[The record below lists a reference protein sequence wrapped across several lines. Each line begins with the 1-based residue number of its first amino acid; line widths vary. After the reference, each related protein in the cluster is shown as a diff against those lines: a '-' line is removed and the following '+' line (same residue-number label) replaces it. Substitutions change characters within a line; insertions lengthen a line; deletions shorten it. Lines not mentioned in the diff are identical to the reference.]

1 MKSPWKFQGLFPAFQ
16 DGKQAGYVSASCRTC
31 KGMLCSVTGK
41 RDKRGDDLKISI
53 HVEETVEDTEIT
65 ICCGRLT
72 PEIEK
77 ILATLRMMDKKL
89 MVTRGEET
97 YILDVSRVV
106 YIESVDR
113 KTFVYTEKEVYES
126 GLKLYEL
133 EHQLEEYGFFR
144 ASKSCV
150 AALKYIKSLKADIN
164 RKIKV
169 TLENGEQ
176 IMVSRQYAEELRKK
190 LGVK

>member
-1 MKSPWKFQGLFPAFQ
+1 M
-16 DGKQAGYVSASCRTC
+16 
-31 KGMLCSVTGK
+31 
-41 RDKRGDDLKISI
+41 KISI
-53 HVEETVEDTEIT
+53 NVEEDITDIEIT
-65 ICCGRLT
+65 ISCSRLT

-77 ILATLRMMDKKL
+77 MLTALRMMDRQL

-97 YILDVSRVV
+97 YILDVSRVI
-106 YIESVDR
+106 YMESVDR
-113 KTFVYTEKEVYES
+113 KTFVYTEEEVYES
-126 GLKLYEL
+126 NLKLYEL
-133 EHQLEEYGFFR
+133 EQQLDECGFFR